1 MCSDASQE
9 VVLCRLLQN
18 IAVNT
23 AQSVST
29 YAQTNDARHLLMP
42 ARQLIKVPNTDGDKL
57 DMFATR

>member
-1 MCSDASQE
+1 
-9 VVLCRLLQN
+9 VLCRLLQN